1 MKNLKKILVFII
13 WLIILFPNN
22 INANQIKILVKI
34 NDELIT
40 NVDVE
45 NEYKYLSALNES
57 LKDLKKEKILK
68 FAKDS
73 LIREKVKKNEIL
85 KYYELNQKNETV
97 DLMIEKIY
105 QDLNIN
111 SLKEFKDYLN
121 RSNLDFE
128 EIKKKIE
135 IETVWNQMIY
145 TKYKDKIL
153 INEDELKKKIIKN
166 QNENEFFLLYEI
178 VFEFEN
184 KDKTDIKYNE
194 IIKYIN
200 NEGFQNAVIQFS
212 ISESKKNSGLI
223 GWVNKN
229 GLSGK
234 IRKELDKLQIGEI
247 TKPIIL
253 PSGVLILKLQNKKL
267 EKIEIDV
274 DVELKKLF
282 EFEMNNQLNNFSSIY
297 YNKIKDNFSIKE
309 YE

>member
-34 NDELIT
+34 NNELIT

>member
-22 INANQIKILVKI
+22 LNANQIKILVKI
-34 NDELIT
+34 NNEIIT

-73 LIREKVKKNEIL
+73 LLREKVKKNEIL

-97 DLMIEKIY
+97 DLMVEKIY

-111 SLKEFKDYLN
+111 SLKKFKDYLN

-184 KDKTDIKYNE
+184 KDKINTKYNE

-234 IRKELDKLQIGEI
+234 IRKELDKLQIGEL

>member
-34 NDELIT
+34 NNELIT

-184 KDKTDIKYNE
+184 KDKIDIKYNE
-194 IIKYIN
+194 IIKYVN

>member
-34 NDELIT
+34 NNELIT

-111 SLKEFKDYLN
+111 SLKEFKDYLLHN
-121 RSNLDFE
+121 
-128 EIKKKIE
+128 
-135 IETVWNQMIY
+135 
-145 TKYKDKIL
+145 
-153 INEDELKKKIIKN
+153 
-166 QNENEFFLLYEI
+166 
-178 VFEFEN
+178 
-184 KDKTDIKYNE
+184 
-194 IIKYIN
+194 
-200 NEGFQNAVIQFS
+200 
-212 ISESKKNSGLI
+212 
-223 GWVNKN
+223 
-229 GLSGK
+229 
-234 IRKELDKLQIGEI
+234 
-247 TKPIIL
+247 
-253 PSGVLILKLQNKKL
+253 
-267 EKIEIDV
+267 
-274 DVELKKLF
+274 
-282 EFEMNNQLNNFSSIY
+282 
-297 YNKIKDNFSIKE
+297 
-309 YE
+309 

>member
-1 MKNLKKILVFII
+1 M
-13 WLIILFPNN
+13 
-22 INANQIKILVKI
+22 
-34 NDELIT
+34 
-40 NVDVE
+40 
-45 NEYKYLSALNES
+45 
-57 LKDLKKEKILK
+57 
-68 FAKDS
+68 
-73 LIREKVKKNEIL
+73 

-184 KDKTDIKYNE
+184 KDKIDIKYNE

>member
-34 NDELIT
+34 NNELIT

-184 KDKTDIKYNE
+184 KDKIDIKYNE

>member
-184 KDKTDIKYNE
+184 KDKIDIKYNE

>member
-22 INANQIKILVKI
+22 LNANQIKILVKI
-34 NDELIT
+34 NNEIIT

-73 LIREKVKKNEIL
+73 LLREKIKKNEIL

-97 DLMIEKIY
+97 DLMVEKIY
-105 QDLNIN
+105 KDLNIN
-111 SLKEFKDYLN
+111 SLKKFKDYLN

-184 KDKTDIKYNE
+184 KDKINTKYNE

-234 IRKELDKLQIGEI
+234 IRKELDKLQIGEL

>member
-1 MKNLKKILVFII
+1 MKNLKKILVLII

-22 INANQIKILVKI
+22 LKANQIKILVKI
-34 NDELIT
+34 NNELIT

-184 KDKTDIKYNE
+184 KDKIDIKYNE
-194 IIKYIN
+194 IIKYVN

>member
-22 INANQIKILVKI
+22 LNANQIKILVKI
-34 NDELIT
+34 NNEIIT

-73 LIREKVKKNEIL
+73 LLREKIKKNEIL

-97 DLMIEKIY
+97 DLMVEKIY

-111 SLKEFKDYLN
+111 SLKKFKDYLN

-184 KDKTDIKYNE
+184 KDKINTKYNE

-234 IRKELDKLQIGEI
+234 IRKELDKLQIGEL

>member
-22 INANQIKILVKI
+22 LNANQIKILVKI
-34 NDELIT
+34 NNEIIT

-73 LIREKVKKNEIL
+73 LLREKIKKNEIL

-184 KDKTDIKYNE
+184 KDKIDTKYNE

-234 IRKELDKLQIGEI
+234 IRKELDKLQIGEL